1 MKTTQRHIRQLI
13 AEGAAVDAN
22 KLGDSD
28 LEDLAAHHERLA
40 VSFGV
45 NGMNGGVCRDTRT
58 GQLYAVPSRSSA
70 LFILF

>member
-22 KLGDSD
+22 RLEDYD
-28 LEDLAAHHERLA
+28 LEDLAAHSEKLA

-45 NGMNGGVCRDTRT
+45 YGMNGGVCRDTRT